1 MISVH
6 NMKTRIHFQSVAV
19 DRVTMILKGVA
30 REYGLTINDLRGE
43 SKCRHIAHPRQIAY
57 IRLRDETNLSY
68 PAIGRIMGNRD
79 HTTIL
84 KGEQAARARLKAE
97 GKI

>member
-1 MISVH
+1 
-6 NMKTRIHFQSVAV
+6 MKTRIHFQPVAV
-19 DRVTMILKGVA
+19 DRVTIILREVA

-43 SKCRHIAHPRQIAY
+43 NKCRHIAHPRQVAY
-57 IRLRDETNLSY
+57 IRLRDETDLSY
-68 PAIGRIMGNRD
+68 PAIGRILGNRD
-79 HTTIL
+79 HTTVL

>member
-1 MISVH
+1 MTVH
-6 NMKTRIHFQSVAV
+6 DMKTRIHFQPVAV
-19 DRVTMILKGVA
+19 DRVTIILREVA

-57 IRLRDETNLSY
+57 IRLRDETDLSY
-68 PAIGRIMGNRD
+68 PAIGRILGNRD
-79 HTTIL
+79 HTTVL